1 MPVNTARRVVKELGC
16 LATTWRGNCGSTKEQ
31 RHEHSHGSGVRQ
43 RSDGVRDAG
52 EARED
57 AEGLSHR
64 SRGRGRRDERSQR
77 EVFQTSLSKD
87 DEHALR
93 AVLET
98 GLPA

>member
-31 RHEHSHGSGVRQ
+31 RHEHSHG
-43 RSDGVRDAG
+43 
-52 EARED
+52 
-57 AEGLSHR
+57 
-64 SRGRGRRDERSQR
+64 GRRDERSQR